1 MPDVLPLREKFI
13 GTVALDYY
21 HRYWVNPKVRHLQNL
36 AKVTIT
42 FVAQTLTEEQ
52 KAQARLN
59 IGAASTSTLGDYL
72 PRLGGKM
79 LGGISFGDAE
89 TTWGTLTATNAGAL
103 QWQGNTLVTSANA
116 VTLADAQTITG
127 AKTFQG
133 EIKVPTP
140 AANDDSQKA
149 ATTAWV
155 RSLIGTIADLEQES
169 F

>member
-1 MPDVLPLREKFI
+1 MAVIRKYID
-13 GTVALDYY
+13 TVALDYY
-21 HRYWVNPKVRHLQNL
+21 HRYWVNPKVRHLQN
-36 AKVTIT
+36 AANVTIT
-42 FVAQTLTEEQ
+42 FAAQTLTDEQ

-59 IGAASTSTLGDYL
+59 IGAASAAVLGDYL

-79 LGGISFGDAE
+79 LGGISFGDAN
-89 TTWGTLTATNAGAL
+89 TTWGTLAATSAGAL
-103 QWQGNTLVTSANA
+103 QWQGNALVTAANA

-133 EIKVPTP
+133 ETIVPTP

>member
-1 MPDVLPLREKFI
+1 MAVIRKYID
-13 GTVALDYY
+13 TVALDYY
-21 HRYWVNPKVRHLQNL
+21 HRYWVNPRVRHLQNV
-36 AKVTIT
+36 ANVTIT
-42 FVAQTLTEEQ
+42 FAAQTLTDEQ

-59 IGAASTSTLGDYL
+59 IGAAAAAVLGDYL

-79 LGGISFGDAE
+79 LGGISFGDAS
-89 TTWGTLTATNAGAL
+89 TSWGTLAATSAGAL
-103 QWQGNTLVTSANA
+103 QWQGNTLITSVNA
-116 VTLADAQTITG
+116 VTLGDAQTITG

-133 EIKVPTP
+133 AVIVPTP